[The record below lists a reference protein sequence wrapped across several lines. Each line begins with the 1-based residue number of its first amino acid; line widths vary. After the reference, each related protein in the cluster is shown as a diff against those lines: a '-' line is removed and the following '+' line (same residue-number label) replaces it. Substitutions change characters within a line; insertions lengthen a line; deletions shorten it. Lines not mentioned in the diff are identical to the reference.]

1 MIAEDEHC
9 VFNTLQD
16 GMLPAYRNDSEKTFF
31 GKRLQN
37 LRYDLTTHAY
47 HNNSGARGKAM
58 LIAGDIG
65 GTKTDL
71 AIYSIEAGPHAPL
84 AQAQF
89 HSADYPS
96 LQAIVSEFLAGV
108 KAPVEHAS
116 FDVAGPVINGHVK
129 TTNLPWT
136 MDEISLAKDLN
147 LISVRL
153 MNDLEAVARAVPVL
167 RAIDLVTL
175 NEGQPVPKG
184 PIAVIA
190 PGTGLGESFLT
201 WDGSQ
206 FVAHSSEGGH
216 SDFAPTDERQ
226 IHLLEYLLRR
236 FDHVGVERVC
246 SGVGVPNI
254 YEYLRDSEHIPE
266 RPEVA
271 EWIASAKD
279 HTKAIVE
286 AANDPDHPSQLCRAT
301 VNLLVSI
308 LASEA
313 GNLAL
318 KVLATGGVYIAG
330 GVALHL
336 LDALK
341 EPQFLQTFA
350 RKGRFKNLMARIP
363 VHVITAR
370 AALVGAA
377 SYGLDFYEQRS
388 KVAA

>member
-1 MIAEDEHC
+1 
-9 VFNTLQD
+9 
-16 GMLPAYRNDSEKTFF
+16 
-31 GKRLQN
+31 
-37 LRYDLTTHAY
+37 
-47 HNNSGARGKAM
+47 M

-71 AIYSIEAGPHAPL
+71 AIYSIESGPHAPL

-89 HSADYPS
+89 HSADYHS
-96 LQAIVSEFLAGV
+96 LQAMVSEFLAQV
-108 KAPVEHAS
+108 RVPVAYAS

-129 TTNLPWT
+129 TTNLPWV

-147 LISVRL
+147 LKSVHL

-175 NEGQPVPKG
+175 NEGQPVPQG
-184 PIAVIA
+184 TIAVIA

-201 WDGSQ
+201 WDGSRY
-206 FVAHSSEGGH
+206 VAHSSEGGH

-226 IHLLEYLLRR
+226 IHLLEYLLQR
-236 FDHVGVERVC
+236 FDHVAIERVC
-246 SGVGVPNI
+246 SGIGVPNI

-266 RPEVA
+266 RPEITQL
-271 EWIASAKD
+271 IASAKD

-286 AANDPDHPSQLCRAT
+286 AASHPNNPSELCRAT
-301 VNLLVSI
+301 IKMLVSI

-318 KVLATGGVYIAG
+318 KVLATNGVYLAG
-330 GVALHL
+330 GVALHVL
-336 LDALK
+336 GALK
-341 EPQFLQTFA
+341 EPQFMQAFA
-350 RKGRFKNLMARIP
+350 KKGRFKEMMGRIP
-363 VHVITAR
+363 VHVISAR

-377 SYGLDFYEQRS
+377 SFGLESYRHRS
-388 KVAA
+388 GVAA

>member
-1 MIAEDEHC
+1 
-9 VFNTLQD
+9 
-16 GMLPAYRNDSEKTFF
+16 
-31 GKRLQN
+31 
-37 LRYDLTTHAY
+37 
-47 HNNSGARGKAM
+47 M

-71 AIYSIEAGPHAPL
+71 AVYSIESGPHTPV

-89 HSADYPS
+89 HSADYKS
-96 LQAIVSEFLAGV
+96 LQAMVSEFLAQV
-108 KAPVEHAS
+108 KVPVAYGS
-116 FDVAGPVINGHVK
+116 FDVAGPVIDGHVK

-136 MDEISLAKDLN
+136 VDELSLAKDLN
-147 LISVRL
+147 LKSVRL

-175 NEGQPVPKG
+175 NEGEPVPKG
-184 PIAVIA
+184 TIAVIA

-206 FVAHSSEGGH
+206 YLAHSSEGGH

-226 IHLLEYLLRR
+226 IHLLEYLLQR
-236 FDHVGVERVC
+236 FDHVAVERVC
-246 SGVGVPNI
+246 SGIGVPNI
-254 YEYLRDSEHIPE
+254 YEFLRDTEHKPE

-271 EWIASAKD
+271 QSIASAKD

-286 AANDPDHPSQLCRAT
+286 AATDPNNPSELCRAT
-301 VNLLVSI
+301 VEMFVSI

-318 KVLATGGVYIAG
+318 KVLATGGIYLAG
-330 GVALHL
+330 GVAFHV

-341 EPQFLQTFA
+341 QPRFMQTFVN
-350 RKGRFKNLMARIP
+350 KG
-363 VHVITAR
+363 
-370 AALVGAA
+370 
-377 SYGLDFYEQRS
+377 
-388 KVAA
+388 

>member
-1 MIAEDEHC
+1 
-9 VFNTLQD
+9 
-16 GMLPAYRNDSEKTFF
+16 
-31 GKRLQN
+31 
-37 LRYDLTTHAY
+37 
-47 HNNSGARGKAM
+47 M

-71 AIYSIEAGPHAPL
+71 AIYSVEAGPHAPL

-96 LQAIVSEFLAGV
+96 LQAMVSEFLAQARV
-108 KAPVEHAS
+108 PVEYAS
-116 FDVAGPVINGHVK
+116 FDVAGPVIDGHVK
-129 TTNLPWT
+129 TTNLPWV

-147 LISVRL
+147 LKSVRL

-167 RAIDLVTL
+167 RPIDLVTL
-175 NEGQPVPKG
+175 NNGQLVPKG
-184 PIAVIA
+184 TIAVIA

-206 FVAHSSEGGH
+206 YLAHSSEGGH
-216 SDFAPTDERQ
+216 SDFAPTDKRQ
-226 IHLLEYLLRR
+226 IHLLEYLLQR
-236 FDHVGVERVC
+236 FGHVAVERVC
-246 SGVGVPNI
+246 SGIGVPNI
-254 YEYLRDSEHIPE
+254 YEYLRDAERIPE

-271 EWIASAKD
+271 QLIASAKD
-279 HTKAIVE
+279 HTKAIVD
-286 AANDPDHPSQLCRAT
+286 AAFDPRNPSELCRAS
-301 VNLLVSI
+301 VDMLVSI

-318 KVLATGGVYIAG
+318 KVLATGGVYLAG

-336 LDALK
+336 LDTLK
-341 EPQFLQTFA
+341 EPQFMQVFA
-350 RKGRFKNLMARIP
+350 RKGRFKDLMAHIP

-377 SYGLDFYEQRS
+377 SFGLETYNHKS
-388 KVAA
+388 GVAA